1 MFFIHNFVFFLFGR
15 FSKNLSILTSEIFL
29 TFLTPLTFLTCLQA
43 VLNRSSDA
51 EHIPNA
57 DVNKIQIL
65 IDHLP
70 SSIKKYLHNNFY
82 LDSIDMQ
89 KITAYINFY
98 FLFSIFQ
105 LLGCGSF
112 TLATRRAFIVFYKA
126 GRILTISR
134 LT

>member
-65 IDHLP
+65 KSLL
-70 SSIKKYLHNNFY
+70 SRMKIKAQLFDISFFRRKLGKGTKIFDNND
-82 LDSIDMQ
+82 LSRPPPPVLSNEHKLCD
-89 KITAYINFY
+89 
-98 FLFSIFQ
+98 IF
-105 LLGCGSF
+105 
-112 TLATRRAFIVFYKA
+112 K
-126 GRILTISR
+126 
-134 LT
+134 